1 MGSALIGLAVAV
13 VGVTGTLI
21 ASVLSQRLAARVQ
34 AEQFAR
40 QERLAGAQWQRERQI
55 TDLEQR
61 RQCYV
66 TANAGYRRYRVE
78 LMNYLWLVHKGEV
91 TPQGRADLEDAR
103 HAMHAA
109 FAEAQMIASDP
120 VLAELDAMT
129 KTLSRAYSR
138 TMRLEEGNPRPGQS
152 FEEIHAVLAGV
163 GDQWQAMRGAMR
175 ADLGVGPAS
184 DGPPAVGP

>member
-1 MGSALIGLAVAV
+1 M
-13 VGVTGTLI
+13 

-40 QERLAGAQWQRERQI
+40 QERLAGAQWQREREI
-55 TDLEQR
+55 AELEQR

-66 TANAGYRRYRVE
+66 TANSGYRRYRVE

-91 TPQGRADLEDAR
+91 TAQGRADLEDAR

-109 FAEAQMIASDP
+109 FAEAQMIASDA

-129 KTLSRAYSR
+129 DTLSRAYSR
-138 TMRLEEGNPRPGQS
+138 TMRLAEGNPRPGES
-152 FEEIHAVLAGV
+152 FEEIHGALAGV
-163 GDQWQAMRGAMR
+163 GGQWQDMRGAMR
-175 ADLGVGPAS
+175 ADLGVRPQA
-184 DGPPAVGP
+184 DGPPADGP